1 MSAIRLRFAPSP
13 TGYLHVGG
21 ARTALF
27 NWLLARKLGGTFILR
42 IEDTDVARSTEESVN
57 AILEGM
63 KWLGLDW
70 DEGPFFQSDL
80 FPVYREYVQ
89 KLLEQGKAYRCY
101 CSAEELE
108 AKRERALAEGRK
120 PKYDGTCRGITH
132 EIPGKPFVI
141 RFRAP
146 QDGVTS
152 FDDLV
157 KGPIS
162 FNNEELDDL
171 IIQRTD
177 GTPIYNFTVVIDDAT
192 MKISTVIRGDD
203 HISNTPRQIL
213 LYEALGFPVP
223 RFAHVPM
230 ILGSDKA
237 RLSKRHGATSVMA
250 YRDMGYLP
258 EAMVNYLVRLGWSHG
273 DDELFSRE
281 ELIEKFTVEAI
292 GKSAGVFNP
301 DKLLWLN
308 AHYIKSGD
316 PTRLAEL
323 LLPFLLERGVD
334 PAAGGPELATA
345 IVTLQ
350 ERART
355 MLELADGALFYYRS
369 EVCYDEAAAVKQLTP
384 TQLPHLTAF
393 ARQLASWDDM
403 TSAGV
408 EALFKEFCAAQG
420 IKMGMIG
427 PSVRVAL
434 CGVTTSPAIYDV
446 VAVLGREE
454 TMGRLERAISFI
466 TDRPE

>member
-1 MSAIRLRFAPSP
+1 MSDIRLRFAPSP

-63 KWLGLDW
+63 RWLGLDW

-89 KLLEQGKAYRCY
+89 KLLDQGKAYRCY
-101 CSAEELE
+101 CPPEELE
-108 AKRERALAEGRK
+108 AKRELAMAEGRK
-120 PKYDGTCRGITH
+120 PKYDGTCRGLTE
-132 EIPGKPFVI
+132 EIPGKPFAV

-146 QDGVTS
+146 QHGVTA

-157 KGPIS
+157 KGSIS

-171 IIQRTD
+171 VIQRSD
-177 GTPIYNFTVVIDDAT
+177 ATPIYNFTVVIDDAT
-192 MKISTVIRGDD
+192 MRVSTVIRGDD
-203 HISNTPRQIL
+203 HLSNTPRQIL

-273 DDELFSRE
+273 DDEIFSRE

-308 AHYIKSGD
+308 AHYIKNGD
-316 PTRLAEL
+316 PARLAEL
-323 LLPFLLERGVD
+323 LMPFLREHGVD
-334 PAAGGPELATA
+334 PANGGPDLATA
-345 IVTLQ
+345 ITTLQ

-369 EVCYDEAAAVKQLTP
+369 EVIYDEEAAAKHLTVAHLSNLAAFAERLAEQEELTP
-384 TQLPHLTAF
+384 
-393 ARQLASWDDM
+393 
-403 TSAGV
+403 AGV
-408 EALFKEFCAAQG
+408 ETLFKEFCATQG
-420 IKMGMIG
+420 IKMGQIG

-446 VAVLGREE
+446 IAVLGRDE
-454 TMGRLERAISFI
+454 TLRRLERAISFI
-466 TDRPE
+466 KARA